1 MLYGAQVQTSK
12 SSFYKFLS
20 SRFSYSR
27 FSSLK
32 SSALNVQAFFAS
44 QESNLHKKVI
54 LGAGLLIGAAIL
66 WPTDKEFMPQRIP
79 IDLDIET
86 IVAQLTP
93 ATPVEVINTRPDFN
107 KPISTGDTLSGLFV
121 QAGVDQ
127 QTMYRVL
134 EADLNV
140 LALDTLKPGNEI
152 KFWLD
157 DKGELEKLE
166 LYFSAARQVVFTR
179 FDDGSFNVDEINVE
193 GIWRN
198 NTLSGEIQGSFYLS
212 AKRAGLNAGEIQRI
226 ESLLKEKLNFAR
238 DLRAGDRFSVLMN
251 NQYIDGSATG
261 TSDILGL
268 TIHRGRS
275 DITAF
280 QNSDGNFYDDQGRS
294 LSRAFQR
301 IPLQKN
307 YRISS
312 RFNPHRHHPV
322 TGRTSPHNGTDF
334 ATPIGTKIVAPGD
347 GIVSLVTEH
356 RFAGKYVVIE
366 HGNNYRTRYLHLSKP
381 LVHKGQRVSRGQ
393 VIALSG
399 NTGRIT
405 GPHLHYEFHINGR
418 PVDPMKANIPM
429 ASKLNKKQM
438 NEFEQLVKVR
448 KMMMGQT

>member
-1 MLYGAQVQTSK
+1 MLG
-12 SSFYKFLS
+12 
-20 SRFSYSR
+20 
-27 FSSLK
+27 
-32 SSALNVQAFFAS
+32 
-44 QESNLHKKVI
+44 
-54 LGAGLLIGAAIL
+54 GGLIIAAAIL
-66 WPTDKEFMPQRIP
+66 WPTNNESMPQRIP
-79 IDLDIET
+79 IDLDIDT
-86 IVAQLTP
+86 LIAQLKPT
-93 ATPVEVINTRPDFN
+93 TQVDNIITRPDFIH
-107 KPISTGDTLSGLFV
+107 KITSGDTLSGLFM
-121 QAGVDQ
+121 QASVDQ

-140 LALDTLKPGNEI
+140 LALDTLKPGNQI

-166 LYFSAARQVVFTR
+166 LYFSAAHQVVFTR
-179 FDDGSFNVDEINVE
+179 FDDGSFNADDINIE

-198 NTLSGEIQGSFYLS
+198 RSVSGEIHGSFYVS
-212 AKRAGLNAGEIQRI
+212 AKKIGLNAGEIQRI

-238 DLRAGDRFSVLMN
+238 DLRAGDQFSVLMN
-251 NQYIDGSATG
+251 DQFIDGTATG
-261 TSDILGL
+261 ASDILGI

-301 IPLQKN
+301 IPLLKN

-312 RFNPHRHHPV
+312 RFNRHRHHPV

-334 ATPIGTKIVAPGD
+334 ATPIGTKVIAPGD
-347 GIVSLVTEH
+347 GIVTLVTNH
-356 RFAGKYVVIE
+356 RYAGKYVVIQ
-366 HGNNYRTRYLHLSKP
+366 HGNKYRTRYLHLSKA
-381 LVHKGQRVSRGQ
+381 LVHKGQRVTRGQ

-405 GPHLHYEFHINGR
+405 GPHLHYEFHVNGR
-418 PVDPMKANIPM
+418 PVNPMKANIPM
-429 ASKLNKKQM
+429 SSKLSKKQM

-448 KMMMGQT
+448 KMMMGQA

>member
-1 MLYGAQVQTSK
+1 MRTGK
-12 SSFYKFLS
+12 FSFLKVSF
-20 SRFSYSR
+20 
-27 FSSLK
+27 LK
-32 SSALNVQAFFAS
+32 SPLSTIQALLS
-44 QESNLHKKVI
+44 LQESNFNKKVM
-54 LGAGLLIGAAIL
+54 LGGGLIIAAAIL
-66 WPTDKEFMPQRIP
+66 WPTNNESMPQRIP

-86 IVAQLTP
+86 LIAQLKPT
-93 ATPVEVINTRPDFN
+93 TQTENIITRPDFIH
-107 KPISTGDTLSGLFV
+107 KITSGDTLSGLFM
-121 QAGVDQ
+121 QASVDQ

-140 LALDTLKPGNEI
+140 LALDTLKPGNQI

-166 LYFSAARQVVFTR
+166 LYFSAAHQVVFTR
-179 FDDGSFNVDEINVE
+179 FDDGSFNVDDINIE

-198 NTLSGEIQGSFYLS
+198 RSVFGEIHGSFYVS
-212 AKRAGLNAGEIQRI
+212 AKKIGLNAGEIQRI

-251 NQYIDGSATG
+251 DQFIDGTATG
-261 TSDILGL
+261 VSDILGI

-301 IPLQKN
+301 IPLLKN

-312 RFNPHRHHPV
+312 RFNRHRHHPV

-334 ATPIGTKIVAPGD
+334 ATPIGTKVIAPGD
-347 GIVSLVTEH
+347 GIVTLVTNH
-356 RFAGKYVVIE
+356 RYAGKYVVIQ
-366 HGNNYRTRYLHLSKP
+366 HGNKYRTRYLHLSKA
-381 LVHKGQRVSRGQ
+381 LVHKGQRVTRGQ

-405 GPHLHYEFHINGR
+405 GPHLHYEFHVNGR
-418 PVDPMKANIPM
+418 PVNPMTANIPM
-429 ASKLNKKQM
+429 SSKLSKKQM
-438 NEFEQLVKVR
+438 DEFEQLVKVR
-448 KMMMGQT
+448 KMMMGQV

>member
-1 MLYGAQVQTSK
+1 MRTGK
-12 SSFYKFLS
+12 FSFLKVSF
-20 SRFSYSR
+20 
-27 FSSLK
+27 LK
-32 SSALNVQAFFAS
+32 SPLSTIQALLS
-44 QESNLHKKVI
+44 LQESNFNKKVM
-54 LGAGLLIGAAIL
+54 LGGGLIIAAAIL
-66 WPTDKEFMPQRIP
+66 WPTNNESMPQRIP

-86 IVAQLTP
+86 LIAQLKPT
-93 ATPVEVINTRPDFN
+93 TQTENIITRPGFIH
-107 KPISTGDTLSGLFV
+107 KITSGDTLSGLFM
-121 QAGVDQ
+121 QASVDQ

-140 LALDTLKPGNEI
+140 LALDTLKPGNQI

-166 LYFSAARQVVFTR
+166 LYFSAAHQVVFTR
-179 FDDGSFNVDEINVE
+179 FDDGSFNVDDINIE

-198 NTLSGEIQGSFYLS
+198 RSVSGEIHGSFYVS
-212 AKRAGLNAGEIQRI
+212 AKKIGLNAGEIQRI

-251 NQYIDGSATG
+251 DQFIDGTATG
-261 TSDILGL
+261 VSDILGI

-301 IPLQKN
+301 IPLLKN

-312 RFNPHRHHPV
+312 RFNRHRHHPV

-334 ATPIGTKIVAPGD
+334 ATPIGTKVIAPGD
-347 GIVSLVTEH
+347 GIVTLVTNH
-356 RFAGKYVVIE
+356 RYAGKYVVIQ
-366 HGNNYRTRYLHLSKP
+366 HGNKYRTRYLHLSKA
-381 LVHKGQRVSRGQ
+381 LVHKGQRVTRGQ

-405 GPHLHYEFHINGR
+405 GPHLHYEFHVNGR
-418 PVDPMKANIPM
+418 PVNPMTANIPM
-429 ASKLNKKQM
+429 SSKLSKKQM
-438 NEFEQLVKVR
+438 DEFEQLVKVR
-448 KMMMGQT
+448 KMMMGQV

>member
-1 MLYGAQVQTSK
+1 M
-12 SSFYKFLS
+12 
-20 SRFSYSR
+20 
-27 FSSLK
+27 SL
-32 SSALNVQAFFAS
+32 
-44 QESNLHKKVI
+44 QESNFNKKVM
-54 LGAGLLIGAAIL
+54 LGGGLIIAAAIL
-66 WPTDKEFMPQRIP
+66 WPTNNESMPQRIP

-86 IVAQLTP
+86 LIAQLKPT
-93 ATPVEVINTRPDFN
+93 TQTENIITRPDFIH
-107 KPISTGDTLSGLFV
+107 KITSGDTLSGLFM
-121 QAGVDQ
+121 QASVDQ

-140 LALDTLKPGNEI
+140 LALDTLKPGNQI

-166 LYFSAARQVVFTR
+166 LYFSAAHQVVFTR
-179 FDDGSFNVDEINVE
+179 FDDGSFNVDDINIE

-198 NTLSGEIQGSFYLS
+198 RSVFGEIHGSFYVS
-212 AKRAGLNAGEIQRI
+212 AKKIGLNAGEIQRI

-251 NQYIDGSATG
+251 DQFIDGTATG
-261 TSDILGL
+261 VSDILGI

-301 IPLQKN
+301 IPLLKN

-312 RFNPHRHHPV
+312 RFNRHRHHPV

-334 ATPIGTKIVAPGD
+334 ATPIGTKVIAPGD
-347 GIVSLVTEH
+347 GIVTLVTNH
-356 RFAGKYVVIE
+356 RYAGKYVVIQ
-366 HGNNYRTRYLHLSKP
+366 HGNKYRTRYLHLSKA
-381 LVHKGQRVSRGQ
+381 LVHKGQRVTRGQ

-405 GPHLHYEFHINGR
+405 GPHLHYEFHVNGR
-418 PVDPMKANIPM
+418 PVNPMTANIPM
-429 ASKLNKKQM
+429 SSKLSKKQM
-438 NEFEQLVKVR
+438 DEFEQLVKVR
-448 KMMMGQT
+448 KMMMGQV

>member
-1 MLYGAQVQTSK
+1 MLASK
-12 SSFYKFLS
+12 FSF
-20 SRFSYSR
+20 
-27 FSSLK
+27 LK
-32 SSALNVQAFFAS
+32 MSPNRLQALPS
-44 QESNLHKKVI
+44 PHKKI
-54 LGAGLLIGAAIL
+54 LMGAVLMVGAAIL
-66 WPTDKEFMPQRIP
+66 WPNQQEYLPTRIP
-79 IDLDIET
+79 VELDIDA
-86 IVAQLTP
+86 IIAQIAP
-93 ATPVEVINTRPDFN
+93 SEHVEEVIKSPDFI
-107 KPISTGDTLSGLFV
+107 KTISKGDTLSGLFE

-140 LALDTLKPGNEI
+140 LALDTLMPGN
-152 KFWLD
+152 KMQFWLD
-157 DKGELEKLE
+157 EQGQLLKLE
-166 LYFSAARQVVFTR
+166 LYFNAARQVVFSR
-179 FDDGSFNVDEINVE
+179 YDDGEFKVDEINIE

-198 NTLSGEIQGSFYLS
+198 RSVTGEIQGSFYLS
-212 AKRAGLNAGEIQRI
+212 AQRMGLNAGEIQRI

-251 NQYIDGSATG
+251 DQFIDGSATG
-261 TSDILGL
+261 NSDILG
-268 TIHRGRS
+268 IHIQRGRS
-275 DITAF
+275 SINAY

-294 LSRAFQR
+294 LARAFQR

-312 RFNPHRHHPV
+312 HFNRHRHHPV
-322 TGRTSPHNGTDF
+322 TGRVSPHNGTDF

-356 RFAGKYVVIE
+356 RFAGKYVVID
-366 HGNNYRTRYLHLSKP
+366 HGKKYRTRYLHLSKP

-429 ASKLNKKQM
+429 ASQLTKAEMTDFK
-438 NEFEQLVKVR
+438 QLVKVR
-448 KMMMGQT
+448 QMMMGQDA